1 LAEAESPREAALR
14 RVAEQEARVARQ
26 KKLIATLKAN
36 GTDTFISERLL
47 TTMEDALAALRA
59 SLRLYPN

>member
-1 LAEAESPREAALR
+1 MAKAESPREAALR
-14 RVAEQEARVARQ
+14 RIAEQEARLAKQ
-26 KKLIATLKAN
+26 KRLIATLKAN

-47 TTMEDALAALRA
+47 ATMEDALTALRA